1 MSHYDALLKAASAKY
16 GVPLNLLTAQMQT
29 ESAGNPLA
37 VSSAGAQGLMQI
49 MPPNF
54 RPYGVTNP
62 YDPAQ
67 SIDAGAHLD
76 ADNYKA
82 TGNWPDALRM
92 YHGGTDKANWGP
104 KTQAYEG
111 KIMGQVMPSFGAF
124 DGSMAQPAANLP
136 SFDDFNSALS
146 GGAKKAQ
153 SPQSSPPAQVPSFQD
168 MDAQMNAPAPA
179 QPNFLQRLGSGIEQ
193 GVHDV
198 IDKPAEKLAGYADSL
213 GITPMIQRGATALGL
228 NGQAI
233 APTQA
238 QQTQADQANAQNFED
253 NYGGSGWST
262 AGRVGGQ
269 ILATAPL
276 IETGAGVLTGGLRAA
291 GSALGDTAIG
301 NGLSGISRLLDGT
314 AGANASGVPRLLAK
328 GASLAT
334 RGAAAGAAFN
344 GLTGADP
351 LTGAEWGAAGAPI
364 AGVAG
369 KAASV
374 VAAPV
379 VRAVGNAITDLSPE
393 WTANAAANKLTG
405 AMMADGITPQ
415 AVAEQMRM
423 MGPQATPIDAV
434 SALMGARSGGNLRN
448 LAEVAANSPGEGQ
461 ALANQT
467 FGARTEGAPARINEA
482 IKAATGATGNIH
494 AEAADLMA
502 QRAAAAR
509 PLYEKALSGD
519 LPVDP
524 RLQGFL
530 QDPVFQQGLGHGQ
543 EIARLESLAK
553 GEPFNPADYA
563 SLKGTLGTQTPSSLV
578 DANGQPLSVTATPS
592 TPGSISMRAAD
603 AAKRGLDDLLEQYR
617 DSTTGRLSL
626 DQRGRA
632 LNDVRNSFVDY
643 LDQANPDYAAA
654 RAAWAGP
661 SSSLDALAMG
671 RKALT
676 NDAEVTASNVAR
688 MSPSDRQFFLSGVT
702 RALQDKIAA
711 AQDGADAT
719 RKIFGN
725 DLIRNRIA
733 AAFDDPEAF
742 AQFEQQM
749 NNEAQFAATKNAVLS
764 NSATARRMAG
774 QADQGD
780 IYGPL
785 LGAAKSI
792 VTGNPAG
799 AASNAAQASG
809 AIRNALIQPSARQLA
824 AQSRL
829 LFTQNPDEFAAAFQ
843 KKPGALRNFLTGG
856 R

>member
-1 MSHYDALLKAASAKY
+1 MSQYSALLQAAATKY
-16 GVPLNLLTAQMQT
+16 GVPINVLQAQMQA

-49 MPPNF
+49 MPSNF
-54 RPYGVTNP
+54 NAYGVTNP

-92 YHGGTDKANWGP
+92 YHGGTDRGNWGP

-111 KIMGQVMPSFGAF
+111 KIINQA
-124 DGSMAQPAANLP
+124 LP
-136 SFDDFNSALS
+136 SDGDWDKTMS
-146 GGAKKAQ
+146 
-153 SPQSSPPAQVPSFQD
+153 
-168 MDAQMNAPAPA
+168 A
-179 QPNFLQRLGSGIEQ
+179 QPNPNAAQVGPSDQDWNTMMGIAPQAKSAPSGTSTAANDAAVSDQDWDKAMSAPVPQQPGILRTVFQGLGKGIGEGAAGIERVIGQ
-193 GVHDV
+193 GLQKVGATDTGNSLV
-198 IDKPAEKLAGYADSL
+198 NDADQVTSGLEAENAPYAAAHPYWNAGASL
-213 GITPMIQRGATALGL
+213 GGNLLM
-228 NGQAI
+228 
-233 APTQA
+233 
-238 QQTQADQANAQNFED
+238 
-253 NYGGSGWST
+253 
-262 AGRVGGQ
+262 
-269 ILATAPL
+269 TAPL
-276 IETGAGVLTGGLRAA
+276 IETGAGAVAGGLGRAGA
-291 GSALGDTAIG
+291 ALGDTFAG
-301 NGLSGISRLLDGT
+301 NAL
-314 AGANASGVPRLLAK
+314 AGAGRLMSGAAGADSSGLPKILAK

-334 RGAAAGAAFN
+334 RGAVAGAAYN
-344 GLTGADP
+344 GLTGGDP
-351 LTGAEWGAAGAPI
+351 LTGAELGAAGAPI

-379 VRAVGNAITDLSPE
+379 VRAVTNAVTDLSPE
-393 WTANAAANKLTG
+393 WTAGAAANKLTG
-405 AMMADGITPQ
+405 ALSADGITPQ
-415 AVAEQMRM
+415 AVADQMRT

-434 SALMGARSGGNLRN
+434 SALMGARSGGNFRN

-461 ALANQT
+461 ALANQL
-467 FGARTEGAPARINEA
+467 FGARTDSAAARINDA
-482 IKAATGATGNIH
+482 IKTATGATGNIH
-494 AEAADLMA
+494 AEASDLMA

-509 PLYEKALSGD
+509 PLYQKALAGD
-519 LPVDP
+519 LPVDD
-524 RLQGFL
+524 RLQSFL
-530 QDPVFQQGLGHGQ
+530 QDPVFQSGLKQGQ
-543 EIARLESLAK
+543 EIVRLESLAK
-553 GEPFNPADYA
+553 GEPFNPSDYA
-563 SLKGTLGTQTPSSLV
+563 SLSGSPERQIASSIL
-578 DANGQPLSVTATPS
+578 DANGNPMAVSTTPAM
-592 TPGSISMRAAD
+592 PGSVSMRAAD
-603 AAKRGLDDLLEQYR
+603 AAKRGMDDLLEQYR
-617 DSTTGRLSL
+617 DPTTGRLAL

-733 AAFDDPEAF
+733 AAFDDPDAF

-764 NSATARRMAG
+764 NSATARRVAG

-843 KKPGALRNFLTGG
+843 KNSGALRNFLTGG